1 MKRILIIIAVTIT
14 IIGCGRTK
22 TDYQNQVENFT
33 FADVDFIKKKISNK
47 ESFILYIGRESCQYC
62 IEFVPTLVELVRE
75 NNNLEIFY
83 LDVEHITPSIEDFR
97 REYDINYVP
106 QLMKFLVEDE
116 HLLATKFDV
125 INDMN
130 LSDFVK

>member
-62 IEFVPTLVELVRE
+62 IEFG
-75 NNNLEIFY
+75 
-83 LDVEHITPSIEDFR
+83 
-97 REYDINYVP
+97 
-106 QLMKFLVEDE
+106 
-116 HLLATKFDV
+116 
-125 INDMN
+125 
-130 LSDFVK
+130 